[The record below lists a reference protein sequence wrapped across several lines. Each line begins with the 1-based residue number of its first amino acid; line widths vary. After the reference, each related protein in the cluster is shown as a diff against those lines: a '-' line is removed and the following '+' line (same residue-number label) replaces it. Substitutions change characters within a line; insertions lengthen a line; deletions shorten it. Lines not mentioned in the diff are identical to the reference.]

1 MKNIKLT
8 KEEREIVK
16 ASELGVFK
24 SILNLKKEKEKYSK
38 IAQNTLRK
46 NKSIT
51 IRLAERDLL
60 KIKSKAAEEGLP
72 YQTLITS
79 VIHKYIY

>member
-1 MKNIKLT
+1 MKNTKLL
-8 KEEREIVK
+8 KEEKDILK
-16 ASELGVFK
+16 DYGKGVFVSVK
-24 SILNLKKEKEKYSK
+24 NLPLEKKKYSQ
-38 IAQNTLRK
+38 IAKNTLKK

-51 IRLAERDLL
+51 IRLAERDIQ
-60 KIKSKAAEEGLP
+60 KIKAKALEEGLP

>member
-8 KEEREIVK
+8 KEEKDIIK

-24 SILNLKKEKEKYSK
+24 SISNLEKQKEKYSK

-60 KIKSKAAEEGLP
+60 KIKAKAAEAGLP
-72 YQTLITS
+72 YQTFLTS
-79 VIHKYIY
+79 MIHKNIY

>member
-1 MKNIKLT
+1 MKKIKLT
-8 KEEREIVK
+8 KEERELNK
-16 ASELGVFK
+16 AYEQGLFK
-24 SILNLKKEKEKYSK
+24 SVSNLSSQKKKYAQ
-38 IAQNTLRK
+38 IARNTLKK

-51 IRLAERDLL
+51 IRLAERDLQ
-60 KIKSKAAEEGLP
+60 KIKAKAAEEGLP